1 MSDKENGKRL
11 QIWEDLDIDLDRAKR
26 SGERRAERLAN
37 STQRDIGGYYKKTQE
52 MYADIVDNHKWR

>member
-26 SGERRAERLAN
+26 NGERREKILAT
-37 STQRDIGGYYKKTQE
+37 SKK
-52 MYADIVDNHKWR
+52 VDLRAYLKKEKDRYEALEKNFK